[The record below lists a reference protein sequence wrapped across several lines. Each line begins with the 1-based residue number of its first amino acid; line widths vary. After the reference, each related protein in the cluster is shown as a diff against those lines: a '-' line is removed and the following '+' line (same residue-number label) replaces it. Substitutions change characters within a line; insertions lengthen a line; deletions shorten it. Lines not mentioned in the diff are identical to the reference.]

1 MEAQGYRFRF
11 LFLVILMHADFEN
24 YSTAYNRNCV
34 TEQFIQCFCFCGLSV
49 LTEKFNSMIR
59 EYDAI

>member
-1 MEAQGYRFRF
+1 
-11 LFLVILMHADFEN
+11 MHANFEN

-34 TEQFIQCFCFCGLSV
+34 TEQFIQCFWFRGLSV

>member
-1 MEAQGYRFRF
+1 
-11 LFLVILMHADFEN
+11 MHADFEN